1 MKRNQWY
8 AVALAALLFICGAA
22 VGALAN
28 HLYEARSVAAKN
40 ADSDRQHYINEMEAK
55 LKLTPAQ
62 VNELQAIMDD
72 TKAKVKAVRDAYHP
86 QMLKVKAEHIA
97 RVKSILTPS
106 QVPVYEQL
114 VADRERRAAKEQEEH
129 DRQEDQRRAHHPTP
143 AQ

>member
-8 AVALAALLFICGAA
+8 ALAVAALLFLCGAA

-28 HLYEARSVAAKN
+28 HLFEARSVVAKN
-40 ADSDRQHYINEMEAK
+40 ADTDRQRYINDMRTK
-55 LKLTPAQ
+55 LKLTPDQ

-72 TKAKVKAVRDAYHP
+72 TKAKVKAVRDSYHP
-86 QMLKVKAEHIA
+86 QMLTIKAEHIA
-97 RVKSILTPS
+97 RVKSILTAQ

-114 VADRERRAAKEQEEH
+114 VAERERRAAKEQEER
-129 DRQEDQRRAHHPTP
+129 DRVDQKAAQHRPTP